1 MNNRIYRAMLS
12 SILAILLCSC
22 GSSGSIVRV
31 QNDAGD
37 EYLKEKYGPSG
48 VHQVYLLNAKSF
60 STITNMIRNAII
72 EDKNL
77 NDNQKEAEVE
87 KLNAMKFVENGYV
100 CFWLCV
106 LQPLY
111 QKQYSLT
118 FTLTDGTGSAIPA
131 EVRFLQQ
138 KRLWAK
144 SGRYGSSS
152 GTNYDYVW
160 LFRLDRKLD
169 ALGPGGLPA
178 KLGVTYPNN
187 RTNVYTIKP

>member
-1 MNNRIYRAMLS
+1 MNKRIFRAALTFIM
-12 SILAILLCSC
+12 AILFFAC
-22 GSSGSIVRV
+22 GSSSTVVRT

-37 EYLKEKYGPSG
+37 EYLKDNYGPSG
-48 VHQVYLLNAKSF
+48 VHQVYVLNQKSF
-60 STITNMIRNAII
+60 SMITNMIRNAII

-152 GTNYDYVW
+152 GTHYDYVW
-160 LFRLDRKLD
+160 LFRLDKTLD
-169 ALGPGGLPA
+169 SLGQGGLPA
-178 KLGVTYPNN
+178 KLSVTYPNN
-187 RTNVYTIKP
+187 RTNVYSVNP